1 MLAFGA
7 LVVVGGVLALFLA
20 LRQGD
25 VPRRQGE
32 AEPAALA
39 AAQAGDTRGL
49 AAERA
54 VASESRTARPR
65 PVGVAPA
72 KPEVLGTTGKGDRPL
87 WSSYDTEERDP
98 TWATEKEGAVRS
110 RLGPLLDGAN
120 HDNPGAVSVP
130 QIECRDVHCRLL
142 VTGTDKRAFMAF
154 VESLQDERGFYGDA
168 ALLALDG
175 YGETVDKRTGRPV
188 QQVRVFLKYDR

>member
-7 LVVVGGVLALFLA
+7 LVVAGAVAALFLA
-20 LRQGD
+20 LRRGD
-25 VPRRQGE
+25 VPQRQSE
-32 AEPAALA
+32 SQAAG
-39 AAQAGDTRGL
+39 QAGDNTGTS
-49 AAERA
+49 AARA
-54 VASESRTARPR
+54 VAPNPRAARPR
-65 PVGVAPA
+65 PAGLVPD
-72 KPEVLGTTGKGDRPL
+72 KPEVLGTTGKGDQPL
-87 WSSYDTEERDP
+87 WSSYDTEERYP

-110 RLGPLLDGAN
+110 RIGPLLDGAN
-120 HDNPGAVSVP
+120 HDRPGTVSVP

-175 YGETVDKRTGRPV
+175 YGETMDKRTGRPV
-188 QQVRVFLKYDR
+188 QQVRVFLKYER